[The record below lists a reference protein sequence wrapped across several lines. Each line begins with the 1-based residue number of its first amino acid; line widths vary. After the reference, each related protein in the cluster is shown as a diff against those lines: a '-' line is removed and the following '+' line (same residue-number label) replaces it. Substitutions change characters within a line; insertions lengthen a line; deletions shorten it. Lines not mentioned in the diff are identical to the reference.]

1 MSALWTVDAMSA
13 AMRADR
19 VGALPAE
26 LSGISIDSRTLAK
39 GDAFFAV
46 QGENRDG
53 HDFVDNALRAGAGLA
68 VVARDQQ
75 ARFGQATLLVVPDV
89 LEGLRDLGGAA
100 PGGMRGKA

>member
-1 MSALWTVDAMSA
+1 MSSLWSLDAMST
-13 AMRADR
+13 AMRAEP

-53 HDFVDNALRAGAGLA
+53 HDFVDNALKAGAGLA
-68 VVARDQQ
+68 VVARSQQ
-75 ARFGQATLLVVPDV
+75 ARFGKVPLLVIADVISRVPH
-89 LEGLRDLGGAA
+89 ERARA
-100 PGGMRGKA
+100 RKSSR